1 MLQRV
6 AVKKM
11 VTKTAKGKN
20 TDQALLE
27 LVRRYPGLSQY
38 ELGKKLKWTI
48 GKVDGAIRRLL
59 NSGEIYLRVI
69 TRAKGRKVNLVYPK
83 AAKTLDV
90 IEVPEP
96 LLETSNP
103 VWQNEAFIYALDNTT
118 IGISGRPILDWSEV
132 ACFTSRVP
140 LSRSDRRVSLRIPD
154 NFVSFYNLDKKHRS
168 VFLNENNLLV
178 TVSGEIIETKD
189 YPS

>member
-1 MLQRV
+1 M
-6 AVKKM
+6 A
-11 VTKTAKGKN
+11 TKTVKGRN

-27 LVRRYPGLSQY
+27 VVKRYPGLSQY
-38 ELGKKLKWTI
+38 ELARKLKWTI

-69 TRAKGRKVNLVYPK
+69 ARAKGRKVNLVYLKDDKP
-83 AAKTLDV
+83 LEV
-90 IEVPEP
+90 IEIPEP

-118 IGISGRPILDWSEV
+118 IGISGRPVPDWSEI

-140 LSRSDRRVSLRIPD
+140 LSRSDGKVSLRIPD
-154 NFVSFYNLDKKHRS
+154 DFVSFYNLDKKHRS
-168 VFLNENNLLV
+168 VFVNENNLLV
-178 TVSGEIIETKD
+178 TVSGEIIETKH